1 MSDITARFEPKI
13 LELIPHRPPM
23 LLINKILSLSDKTS
37 SAEVIIDQQTP
48 FFETNS
54 GVPAAIGIEFM
65 GQTAALIAGHQALNN
80 PAEAKLGFLLGTRK
94 YQSTVAYFKEDTV
107 LEVSCIEG
115 AMVGE
120 TLASFN
126 CEIRYKDSSEI
137 IATAS
142 LSVLR
147 KPAESPEKPTFAEK
161 NTNDN
166 I

>member
-1 MSDITARFEPKI
+1 MSDVNPRYETRI

-37 SAEVIIDQQTP
+37 HAEVIIDQQTP
-48 FFETNS
+48 FFEVNL
-54 GVPAAIGIEFM
+54 GVPANIGIEFM

-94 YQSTVAYFKEDTV
+94 YQSTVAYFKENSV

-126 CEIRYKDSSEI
+126 CEIRYQYSPEI

-147 KPAESPEKPTFAEK
+147 KPAESPEKPTSAE
-161 NTNDN
+161 
-166 I
+166 IPH

>member
-1 MSDITARFEPKI
+1 MTNEPSPRRYEPKI

-23 LLINKILSLSDKTS
+23 LLVNRILSLGKKASR
-37 SAEVIIDQQTP
+37 AEVFIDEETP
-48 FFETNS
+48 FYEKNL
-54 GVPAAIGIEFM
+54 GVPASIGIEFM
-65 GQTAALIAGHQALNN
+65 GQTAALIAGQQALNN
-80 PAEAKLGFLLGTRK
+80 PEEAKLGFLLGTRK
-94 YQSTVAYFKEDTV
+94 YQSNVAYFKENSV

-126 CEIRYKDSSEI
+126 CEIRYKNSTEV

-147 KPAESPEKPTFAEK
+147 KPAESPETPTPPEK
-161 NTNDN
+161 TQ
-166 I
+166 